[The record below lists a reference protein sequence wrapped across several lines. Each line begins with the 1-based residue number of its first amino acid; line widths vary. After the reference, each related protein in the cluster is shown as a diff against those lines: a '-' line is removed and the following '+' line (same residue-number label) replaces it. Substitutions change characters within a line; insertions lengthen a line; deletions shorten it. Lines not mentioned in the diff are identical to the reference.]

1 MKVRNSFSFPKQCMN
16 FGPFDLNVFPNKNF
30 SFLEKVEQVQLSNQE
45 VEVSQLHNFS
55 MLSGPIL
62 ACIEASFFFLIPSTN
77 VLDHPEKWHEFHII
91 ILFTSFPLLCWVLL
105 VIAEVWAKFP
115 IGKKLHTFFILL
127 IICYIGY
134 VIGTLLYYYIW
145 TNVLEFVP
153 PMPFSYY
160 VIGSICFAGMAVAL
174 WLR

>member
-1 MKVRNSFSFPKQCMN
+1 MHEFWAFRFECVSRQKLFI
-16 FGPFDLNVFPNKNF
+16 
-30 SFLEKVEQVQLSNQE
+30 LEKVEQVQLSNQE

-55 MLSGPIL
+55 LLSGPIL
-62 ACIEASFFFLIPSTN
+62 ACIEASFFFLIPCTN
-77 VLDHPEKWHEFHII
+77 VLEHPEKWHEFHVI

-115 IGKKLHTFFILL
+115 ISKKLNTFFILL

-134 VIGTLLYYYIW
+134 VTGTLLYYYIW

>member
-1 MKVRNSFSFPKQCMN
+1 MHEFWAFRFECVSRQKLFI
-16 FGPFDLNVFPNKNF
+16 
-30 SFLEKVEQVQLSNQE
+30 LEKVEQVQLSNQE

-55 MLSGPIL
+55 LLSGPIL
-62 ACIEASFFFLIPSTN
+62 ACIEASFFFLIPCTN
-77 VLDHPEKWHEFHII
+77 VLEHPEKWHEFHII

-115 IGKKLHTFFILL
+115 IGKKLNTFFILL

-134 VIGTLLYYYIW
+134 VTGTLMYYYIW